1 MFRIKKNGFCR
12 NDFRKELEKTL
23 DKKAYGLRLADE
35 ALNIFYEYFRDKADC
50 VVCYEYAG
58 QNIFLKA
65 TLPEDEA
72 AFYRSGFSD
81 DTENTRLSGER
92 AVCIRTENGALHG
105 MWVLELHTGADES
118 MEELYWEMVSM
129 LQTVIA
135 ACLLAEQLEKE
146 RRTDCVTGLYGNEI
160 FEQSLRQ
167 FVEQEAGGYL
177 IAARHPV
184 RHDKPYGEDGMNRQI
199 QGLVK
204 TCRESGIPYIYRIGE
219 DTVALLC
226 LEGEKKAYAAAQQI
240 ADSGETD
247 LYVVSFSILEEGKIY
262 SAIQCGLDRAE
273 ADGRVYGLHY
283 EQHMLS
289 VYVDSREGGQN
300 AEKKP

>member
-1 MFRIKKNGFCR
+1 MFGIKKNGFCR
-12 NDFRKELEKTL
+12 NEFCMELEKTL
-23 DKKAYGLRLADE
+23 DKKTYGLRLADE
-35 ALNIFYEYFRDKADC
+35 ALHIFYEYFRDKADC

-58 QNIFLKA
+58 RNIFLKA
-65 TLPEDEA
+65 TLPDDEA

-118 MEELYWEMVSM
+118 MEELYREMVSM

-184 RHDKPYGEDGMNRQI
+184 RHGKPYG
-199 QGLVK
+199 
-204 TCRESGIPYIYRIGE
+204 
-219 DTVALLC
+219 
-226 LEGEKKAYAAAQQI
+226 
-240 ADSGETD
+240 
-247 LYVVSFSILEEGKIY
+247 
-262 SAIQCGLDRAE
+262 
-273 ADGRVYGLHY
+273 
-283 EQHMLS
+283 
-289 VYVDSREGGQN
+289 
-300 AEKKP
+300 